1 MLQLENHHVCLDLIA
16 AMEDP
21 DNSSMGAM
29 KKMALLLLSFY
40 DYADVKIG
48 LADNMIILFN
58 EYLAGDAK
66 LIGLANKVIRGEVTK
81 DHTLNLID
89 EVIKKITELTEYA
102 ITFYSKEPGE
112 NPYLGLLTLFGANA
126 FNNAVDAVEF
136 DACMAEP
143 GEQRLEVV
151 LRVNNNREDR

>member
-1 MLQLENHHVCLDLIA
+1 
-16 AMEDP
+16 
-21 DNSSMGAM
+21 MGAM
-29 KKMALLLLSFY
+29 KKMALFE
-40 DYADVKIG
+40 YADVKIEI
-48 LADNMIILFN
+48 ANNMIILFN
-58 EYLAGDAK
+58 EYLTGDGK
-66 LIGLANKVIRGEVTK
+66 LVGLANKVIRVEVTI
-81 DHTLNLID
+81 DHALNLID

-112 NPYLGLLTLFGANA
+112 NPYLGLLTLFSNNT